1 MLTLGASG
9 CVETSL
15 TVGAEA
21 GTVGAI
27 GAAGTDGGAT
37 LCGALG
43 VVTGD
48 VSGLNALIVVPPDA
62 RFALRSNS
70 SPAAIK
76 LPPSS
81 KSISY
86 PLIFTPVVRGVY
98 VLLILVPLL

>member
-43 VVTGD
+43 AVP
-48 VSGLNALIVVPPDA
+48 GLDAWIVGPPDA

-86 PLIFTPVVRGVY
+86 PLIFTPLVRGVY